1 MTDVHCARRQG
12 PCERQ
17 WEHLESLGEDLRFCH
32 ACQLAVHRVTSQDEL
47 ERLMAR
53 GKCVALVGEASVV
66 RKAPLARRRSVAR

>member
-17 WEHLESLGEDLRFCH
+17 WEQLESLGDDLRFCH
-32 ACQLAVHRVTSQDEL
+32 ACQLAVHGVASQDEL

-53 GKCVALVGEASVV
+53 GKCVALVDDSVPV
-66 RKAPLARRRSVAR
+66 RSPPLAHRTGAAR